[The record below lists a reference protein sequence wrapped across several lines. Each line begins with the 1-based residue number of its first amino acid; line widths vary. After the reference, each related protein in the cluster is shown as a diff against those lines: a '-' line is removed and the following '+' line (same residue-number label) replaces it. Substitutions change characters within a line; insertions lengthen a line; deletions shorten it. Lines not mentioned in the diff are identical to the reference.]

1 MTGKVYT
8 LPKTQTAP
16 AKPQSKAAQK
26 RETSAKVGRGLRRL
40 LNKARRPSDCT
51 VTSF

>member
-8 LPKTQTAP
+8 LPKPQTAP

-26 RETSAKVGRGLRRL
+26 REHDAKVGRGLRRL
-40 LNKARRPSDCT
+40 LNKARRPSECT
-51 VTSF
+51 VLAF